1 MKNLPHSDP
10 VWPDVYDHC
19 HKCKQVAVKNE
30 MVEIATNER
39 LCVECAANRI
49 QEQDQTIKGLAKSY
63 ADINAVNG
71 CLEKKNDELR
81 AALHTIE
88 RDNDEQAEAENQRL
102 IKENV
107 DLKKRVEYLE
117 RTIRLAYVAIQ

>member
-1 MKNLPHSDP
+1 MYDMCQRSATIKNLPHSDP

-19 HKCKQVAVKNE
+19 HQCEQVKIKND
-30 MVEIATNER
+30 MVETAINER
-39 LCVECAANRI
+39 LCVECAAKHI

-81 AALHTIE
+81 EALKE
-88 RDNDEQAEAENQRL
+88 
-102 IKENV
+102 IKKS
-107 DLKKRVEYLE
+107 LKSS
-117 RTIRLAYVAIQ
+117 

>member
-1 MKNLPHSDP
+1 MKNLPHP
-10 VWPDVYDHC
+10 PPYQQWPDIYDHC

-81 AALHTIE
+81 AALKE
-88 RDNDEQAEAENQRL
+88 
-102 IKENV
+102 IKKS
-107 DLKKRVEYLE
+107 LKSS
-117 RTIRLAYVAIQ
+117 